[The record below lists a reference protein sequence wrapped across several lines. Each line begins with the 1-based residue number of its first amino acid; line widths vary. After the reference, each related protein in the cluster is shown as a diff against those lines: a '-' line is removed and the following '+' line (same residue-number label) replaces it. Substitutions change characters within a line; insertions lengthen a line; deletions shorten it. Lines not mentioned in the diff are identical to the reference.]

1 MQKEKFYELLIN
13 PALLSEET
21 LPELQQLTDE
31 YPFFQTAWMLYLKNL
46 KETGDPGFD
55 AALNKAALR
64 VPDRKQLHR
73 FLTSKS
79 GMHENEIYFEQSEIP
94 THDYHL
100 DNDEKHNEGDSLID
114 KFLSSSRDFIKMKNE
129 PGESTLEETE
139 NEILAKSEAEDD
151 ELVTETL
158 AMIYFEQKK
167 YDKALDAFKKLS
179 LKFPEKNVY
188 FASRIEEIEKLKNI

>member
-1 MQKEKFYELLIN
+1 MQKEKFYELLVN

-21 LPELQQLTDE
+21 LLELQQLTGE

-73 FLTSKS
+73 FLTSKN
-79 GMHENEIYFEQSEIP
+79 GIHENEIYFEHTEMP

-100 DNDEKHNEGDSLID
+100 DNDEKQNAGDSLID
-114 KFLSSSRDFIKMKNE
+114 KFLSSSQDFIKMKNH
-129 PGESTLEETE
+129 PGESTREETE
-139 NEILAKSEAEDD
+139 NEIIAKSEAEDD
-151 ELVTETL
+151 EMVTETL